1 MCSSS
6 ESIDDSGADKQVSHQ
21 EKNSKKKHLIIHMN
35 SKMYHSPFQPNISQ
49 SIVSKRLA
57 GLSHEE
63 LVWRLSVLEC
73 AVLMTEQSKQN
84 QDPRNY

>member
-1 MCSSS
+1 
-6 ESIDDSGADKQVSHQ
+6 
-21 EKNSKKKHLIIHMN
+21 MN

-63 LVWRLSVLEC
+63 LVRRLSVLEC
-73 AVLMTEQSKQN
+73 AVLMTEQSKQKSGPLKQSN
-84 QDPRNY
+84 VRSHFNVIPHPLEVIWLMQI

>member
-1 MCSSS
+1 M
-6 ESIDDSGADKQVSHQ
+6 I
-21 EKNSKKKHLIIHMN
+21 

-49 SIVSKRLA
+49 SIIVSKRLA

-73 AVLMTEQSKQN
+73 AVLMTQEQSKQKSGPSN
-84 QDPRNY
+84 LSNVRSHFNVIPHPLEVICLTRI